1 MTGAQGN
8 GENGG
13 AAGIQAV
20 VAAVCSDFGNRADA
34 LLEIFH
40 RIQDRL
46 GYVPGEGLDP
56 IAKALNLSRAEVHGV
71 FTFYHDFRD
80 APAGRHVIKLCRAEA
95 CQAVGADALAAA
107 AEAQVGTPC
116 GTTSADGKVTL
127 EAVYCLG
134 NCALGPAALIDGKLH
149 GILNNSKL
157 EDITKSFD

>member
-20 VAAVCSDFGNRADA
+20 VAAVCADFGNRADA

-107 AEAQVGTPC
+107 AEAQVGPLAVPPAPTARSLWKPF
-116 GTTSADGKVTL
+116 TAL
-127 EAVYCLG
+127 ETVPWG
-134 NCALGPAALIDGKLH
+134 QQR
-149 GILNNSKL
+149 
-157 EDITKSFD
+157 